1 MEVVIDDK
9 LPTRNGNLVFLK
21 AGDSNEFWS
30 PLLEKAYAKLYGSY
44 QALDG
49 GLSIEAAVDFTG
61 GVPEVLNLSNQSR
74 KDAEIFNEMLEAYEA
89 RAFLSCSLSV
99 SSKVLR
105 CVCISRIY
113 FVTHSVS
120 QSQRW
125 NIKS

>member
-9 LPTRNGNLVFLK
+9 LPTRNGHLVFLK

-61 GVPEVLNLSNQSR
+61 GIPEVLNLADKSR
-74 KDAEIFNEMLEAYEA
+74 KEAEIFNEMLEAYEA
-89 RAFLSCSLSV
+89 GGFLSCSLSV
-99 SSKVLR
+99 GSATT
-105 CVCISRIY
+105 C
-113 FVTHSVS
+113 S
-120 QSQRW
+120 Q
-125 NIKS
+125 